1 VQKSDLSGLMSL
13 DPSKFNLGHQENS
26 NQNNPA
32 SARGSNPFDNF
43 GNPNSGPAAGGFSG
57 FQDAFSNQN

>member
-1 VQKSDLSGLMSL
+1 MSL

-43 GNPNSGPAAGGFSG
+43 GNPNSAPAAGGFSG